1 MRLPRRCRVAAG
13 SALAAAL
20 LVSTARAAGASP
32 PDDANAPS
40 YGEELVVDAPARLL
54 GDWSSPDPVSV
65 EVLDAQRLRASGA
78 RTLQDAL
85 QRVAGVHLADE
96 QGNPLQLDVSIRGL
110 TASPVTGRP
119 QGLSVFLDGVR
130 LNEPAV
136 EEVNLDLVPLADVER
151 IEIVHGPHAVF
162 GRNTIGGAVHVL
174 TRRGGARTVAGG
186 EVEGGS
192 SARQVT
198 MAHLG
203 GSLGPLDGYLSVEQ
217 SSGGGWR
224 EQGSARLLKTFGKV
238 GLRRGDTDATL
249 SYQFQ
254 RNTAQQPG
262 SLPASMLRQ
271 DRAQNYTPG
280 DFFEPQ
286 LHFVT
291 LNARQRLAPGLS
303 LAANAFFRALDAE
316 QFNSSWLA
324 PDTRLFNGTRS
335 AGGIVQLALR
345 TPLGPVR
352 SQLTVGAEATRSSVE
367 IAVHEEP
374 NARFALTEEGL
385 PLPRI
390 TSDVSD
396 GQLAVGAFVQEQIR
410 VGSGPLAGVAAT
422 AALRFDRISHDVVDA
437 SPDDPGKATGVAA
450 FSRAV
455 PAAGL
460 RWEVAPGWLASAS
473 YTGGFRAPAFLELTC
488 ADPAAP
494 CIGLQAGVAPDTGLG
509 PLRPVR
515 SRTVEVGVSA
525 SPAERL
531 TVTVNAFRI
540 DLRDDIFSVTAPGT
554 TKVFFQ
560 NVGDTRRQGVE
571 LSLRAEAG
579 PLQLDGSWAYT
590 RGTFESDVALAT
602 PRTGGVQ
609 PVSRGAELPLTP
621 RHRADVGARVRTLD
635 WLDLS
640 AGVEYVGAQYF
651 LGDEANAAPR
661 LRGYAVVRA
670 GAEARWRRWRAFVRA
685 TNLLDARYEVFGTF
699 ATNGRAAGQPVEP
712 FLMPGPP
719 LRVLA
724 GLGWELD

>member
-1 MRLPRRCRVAAG
+1 ML
-13 SALAAAL
+13 LA
-20 LVSTARAAGASP
+20 STARAA
-32 PDDANAPS
+32 DAEAPA
-40 YGEELVVDAPARLL
+40 YGEELVVDAPTRLL
-54 GDWSSPDPVSV
+54 GDWSGPDPVTV

-85 QRVAGVHLADE
+85 QRVAGVHLSDE

-151 IEIVHGPHAVF
+151 VEIVHGPHAVF
-162 GRNTIGGAVHVL
+162 GRNTLGGAIHVL
-174 TRRGGARTVAGG
+174 TRRGAARTLVEA

-192 SARQVT
+192 WAREAT
-198 MAHLG
+198 MARLG
-203 GSLGPLDGYLSVEQ
+203 GRLGPLDGYLSVEQ

-224 EQGSARLLKTFGKV
+224 EQGSARALKSFGKV
-238 GLRRGDTDATL
+238 GLHHGDGDATL

-254 RNTAQQPG
+254 RSVAQQPG
-262 SLPASMLRQ
+262 SLPASMLGQ

-280 DFFEPQ
+280 DFFEPR
-286 LHFVT
+286 LHLVT

-303 LAANAFFRALDAE
+303 LAANAFLRALDAE

-324 PDTRLFNGTRS
+324 ADTRLFNATRS

-352 SQLTVGAEATRSSVE
+352 SQLTVGAEATRSSVG
-367 IAVHEEP
+367 IVVREEP
-374 NARFALTEEGL
+374 NARFAVTDEGL

-390 TSDVSD
+390 TSVVSD
-396 GQLAVGAFVQEQIR
+396 RQLALGAFVQER
-410 VGSGPLAGVAAT
+410 LRLEAGPLAGAAAT

-437 SPDDPGKATGVAA
+437 SPDDPGKATGTAA

-460 RWEVAPGWLASAS
+460 RWELAPGWLASAS
-473 YTGGFRAPAFLELTC
+473 WTGGFRAPAFLELTC

-494 CIGLQAGVAPDTGLG
+494 CIGLQAGVAPDTAFGS
-509 PLRPVR
+509 LRPVR
-515 SRTVEVGVSA
+515 SRTLEVGLSA
-525 SPAERL
+525 SPAEPV
-531 TVTVNAFRI
+531 TVTVNVFRI

-554 TKVFFQ
+554 TRVFFQ

-571 LSLRAEAG
+571 LSLRVEAG

-590 RGTFESDVALAT
+590 LGTFESDAAPAT

-609 PVSRGAELPLTP
+609 SVSRGDELPLTP
-621 RHRADVGARVRTLD
+621 RHRADVGARLRALD
-635 WLDLS
+635 WLHLS
-640 AGVEYVGAQYF
+640 AGVEYVGEQYL
-651 LGDEANAAPR
+651 LGDEENAEPR
-661 LRGYAVVRA
+661 LPAYAVVRA

-699 ATNGRAAGQPVEP
+699 STNGRAAGEPVER